1 MKRNGNMNKLPYDL
15 SSNFVGLLGS
25 KKRFV
30 VSYGSIA
37 FGYSQ
42 GETVYVERT
51 AKDLSPKLLDEME
64 VELAIKVRD
73 FWATADDDVIV
84 RLYGHLR
91 GLMVDK
97 NGIYRYTQGTLVPL
111 D

>member
-1 MKRNGNMNKLPYDL
+1 MSNRNINKLPYDL
-15 SSNFVGLLGS
+15 STSFVGRWGK
-25 KKRFV
+25 KKRFTM
-30 VSYGSIA
+30 SYGSIA

-42 GETVYVERT
+42 GQTVYVERT
-51 AKDLSPKLLDEME
+51 AKDLSPKLLADME

-73 FWATADDDVIV
+73 FWTTADDDVIV

-97 NGIYRYTQGTLVPL
+97 YGIYRYTQGTLVPL

>member
-15 SSNFVGLLGS
+15 SSNSVGLLGK
-25 KKRFV
+25 KKRFTM
-30 VSYGSIA
+30 SYGSIA

-42 GETVYVERT
+42 GETVYVEKV
-51 AKDLSPKLLDEME
+51 AKDLSPKLLAEME

-73 FWATADDDVIV
+73 FWAKTSDDTIV

-97 NGIYRYTQGTLVPL
+97 NGIYRYTQGTLVSL
-111 D
+111 G